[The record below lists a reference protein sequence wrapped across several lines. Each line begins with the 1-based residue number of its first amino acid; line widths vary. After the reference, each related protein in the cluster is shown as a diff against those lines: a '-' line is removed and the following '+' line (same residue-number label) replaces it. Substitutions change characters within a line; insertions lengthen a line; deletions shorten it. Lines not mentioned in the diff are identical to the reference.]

1 MRREHVLKICANH
14 RITTELKMNEIS
26 SKQMSWVAN
35 DFSDNEPKS
44 ELFLAKFKS
53 DDEAKKFKTEF
64 EQAVIASKSIKPST
78 TSTAMIPSNVV
89 TSNKPGLNELLKND
103 NWQCG
108 ACYAPNKKDMIKCA
122 CCQTAKPGV
131 TPQTTA
137 PKEQTNK
144 PPVFGFGS
152 TAPTTNTVAPQTGT
166 NLFSFGSLTKPA
178 EQATPSATTVKFE
191 FGSKENP
198 PKSTSNNYQ
207 PFSPVTSPS
216 KNTTA
221 NSTIAKN
228 VSPSKGI
235 SNLFGGAQLASTT
248 TTTGG
253 LFGAQTTGSN
263 SGLFQSFNSLATKT
277 NTSNDKCFG
286 KNF

>member
-1 MRREHVLKICANH
+1 MRREHVLKLCANH

-26 SKQMSWVAN
+26 SKQMSWVAH

-44 ELFLAKFKS
+44 ELLLAKFKS

-64 EQAVIASKSIKPST
+64 EQAVIASKSIKPSAAAT
-78 TSTAMIPSNVV
+78 TTTTSNVV

-131 TPQTTA
+131 TQPQTTA
-137 PKEQTNK
+137 SKEQTNK

-152 TAPTTNTVAPQTGT
+152 TAPTTNTVAPQPQTGT
-166 NLFSFGSLTKPA
+166 NLFSFGSLTKPT
-178 EQATPSATTVKFE
+178 EQAASSAPTVKFE

-221 NSTIAKN
+221 NPTIAKN

-235 SNLFGGAQLASTT
+235 TNLFGGAT

-286 KNF
+286 KNFK